1 MKTKS
6 LRAWIIALLACI
18 VGSAVYSTCWRWMPH
33 NQFATYLS
41 IFIYTLVPFC
51 ELMLGLLFAKDDA
64 SPQAKRGGILYAIA
78 GILGLLLQVLVLFS
92 QILSRQLINT
102 PVHLTF
108 IASCAVLLSAA
119 FILIALSFSERRLL
133 VWAIVYAVFK
143 IAFAV
148 ALSACRLIPD
158 NHLLFSLL
166 YGLAAVGVDVCLL
179 GYFIKMLKLLKR

>member
-33 NQFATYLS
+33 SQFATYLS
-41 IFIYTLVPFC
+41 ISVYTLVPFC

-78 GILGLLLQVLVLFS
+78 GIIGLLLQALVLFS
-92 QILSRQLINT
+92 QIVSTNLMT
-102 PVHLTF
+102 MPVHLTSV
-108 IASCAVLLSAA
+108 ALCAVLISAA
-119 FILIALSFSERRLL
+119 FILIALSFSDRRLL

-143 IAFAV
+143 VAFAV
-148 ALSACRLIPD
+148 ALSACRLISD
-158 NHLLFSLL
+158 NHLLFSI